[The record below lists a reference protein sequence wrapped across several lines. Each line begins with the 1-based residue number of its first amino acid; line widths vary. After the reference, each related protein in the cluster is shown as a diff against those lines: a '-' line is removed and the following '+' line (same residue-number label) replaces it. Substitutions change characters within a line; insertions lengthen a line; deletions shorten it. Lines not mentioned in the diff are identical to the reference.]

1 MILTLDQTE
10 AAIDGALA
18 KGANNRMQQLTIAV
32 LDAGEHMLA
41 FRRLDDSGIL
51 RPKTAIGKTYGP
63 LGF

>member
-10 AAIDGALA
+10 AEIDGALA

-41 FRRLDDSGIL
+41 FRRQDDSGIL
-51 RPKTAIGKTYGP
+51 R
-63 LGF
+63 